1 MTKETQVLKSTTFE
15 QWRVA
20 TNEMS
25 LHLGDNE
32 QLDPLLTDSTFIHTP
47 IPGQVLFT
55 GADNDGKIISFPV
68 SPENYLDQTSGSIIL
83 ISNPSIM
90 GYDAG
95 VTISQGS
102 TWTGVVVSATPD
114 KILVKNTIGDF
125 SSALDIS
132 GGDTQISNVNID
144 SMVIEALPIGIVR
157 VYINNTEIP
166 QDVNSV
172 NGFHVVNHTGNIFH
186 TSIDFSDFTEGT
198 TIYQG
203 SSEITQSDV
212 ERNAVWY
219 GTVLSCDNS
228 VLRIRAHVGTFS
240 SSSPIRVLNKSGTI
254 EDSEHTNLVE
264 VVSGSTLEL
273 NTPPTVLDTIKI
285 FSMNAI
291 QAINELQ
298 VDLGRVQNLTTSSN
312 DIVKAINE
320 HEADLFNVEGGE
332 KRTLA
337 SLGTND
343 KSSILDAINE
353 LETAAR
359 GTNGSLVSSILS
371 TDANDISAAINE
383 HDAELGTITPEAM
396 LTTAST
402 VSTAIAEHDTDIGDM
417 VLSGLSAVDLSDAA
431 RELRTELGD
440 VTTLDN
446 NTGYTSIDASGG
458 IIELQNDIGD
468 VTSGNM
474 ATIASTVVTAIEELH
489 GDIGA
494 IEDVNDYFIND
505 TNLVDAL
512 NELQTEVGDNT
523 YYTSGPADEANST
536 DLSMA
541 IRAIDTEIGNAPLT
555 TSSQTHTE
563 ALNEHDAELG
573 TITSAAMGTTA
584 STVET
589 AIAEHEGDIGSM
601 ALDTSAVDI
610 TAAINEHEGDIGSMV
625 LDTSAVDI
633 TAAINEHEG
642 DIGDMVFTDL
652 SSTNISAALRELEAE
667 KVHLNSVGLQSIT
680 SPLSLKG
687 NITYKENSGNDSFV
701 FEGGT
706 TVDLSALGENA
717 LRLPENSA
725 TDARLDYEFL
735 TLNGDV
741 ETPMGLLIDRSHV
754 SVIPDKSSA
763 SLVWNENHAES
774 NPARGWQTVGLDNS
788 NNSSTADILTFY
800 NANELI
806 ANNTESG
813 INVTWDAVN
822 QNFDFNVDDPTIT
835 LGTGPISGN
844 VTITNLGDATFD
856 TTLDANSVE
865 LTTHTTG
872 NYVAAITGTT
882 GQISLS
888 GMQGEGATLAI
899 GLPDIVAIQRLG
911 ILSDENS
918 TSQATGALIVN
929 GGVGINEDLYV
940 GGNLHVLGDSVELNT
955 ETLTVEDTLI
965 LAGNNLVSEPV
976 AGGFG
981 LEVGPLTSPGGVA
994 SNVTGAHS
1002 IVYNYGLD
1010 RWEADGSLILS
1021 VASLGAP
1028 TVNGIEF
1035 GQDKQL
1041 LFLDGDGTSLTVAES
1056 GTDINVTYNNDD
1068 KGSDQNIFKTI
1079 VVDGQNSIVANNNDD
1094 SLTVVGTNAI
1104 SIRTSS
1110 NNLIVDHDEHWL
1122 GDANH
1127 GTPGTQDGKYIKSI
1141 SVNAQGHITAIT
1153 SDDFDTR
1160 YIPSDL
1166 KAWIKVLDDGVE
1178 VPNTIDSHLVL
1189 GDTLDFVSGTGVDVT
1204 LTYDNPT
1211 SYMTVNIAHA
1221 NTTTQGSVHNTARK
1235 YIQDITLDSMGHITG
1250 IISGEETVVD
1260 TVDMGAGFKVSGD
1273 SGSDQTI
1280 VENNILTI
1288 EGGTAITTT
1297 MSVTDTVTITNDA
1310 PHQSTN
1316 LSWSAGTTGG
1326 PIVNSSTGSNSA
1338 IPSAS
1343 LSASGVV
1350 TTGSQSFAGV
1360 KTFNNKPGL
1369 PADTIDSQ
1377 HYTDGSIDF
1386 VHLAGNMIQLSS
1398 EAFTDNNTSLM
1409 TSAAIDDRINA
1420 SKANTYVS
1428 SASFATN
1435 TGILSLSRS
1444 GDNTSSV
1451 TVDLDGRFALEHT
1464 HPYDNYT
1471 SWTIQGDSNSG
1482 NQAVSSGETIDWA
1495 GGTDLSTSW
1504 SGTTNTMMINH
1515 DDTTTS
1521 SSNSNQA
1528 PSHASTFSVVKSLTY
1543 NSRGHITD
1551 YVTSTVTLPAATV
1564 NTDVDVN
1571 TTNLKTRLGQ
1581 LSSASNNI
1589 GTSNASFTMGK
1600 DLTINGDLTVK
1611 GTTVSMN
1618 TETWIVA
1625 DKNIT
1630 LGNVDS
1636 PSDSTAH
1643 GGGITLLGASNKT
1656 ITWNNNN
1663 DSWEFNQN
1671 ITSTGTVDGRDI
1683 AADGTKL
1690 DTIETSAQ
1698 VNRAI
1703 SNSVNSTSSSQ
1714 SASSAAVKQAYD
1726 RSWPDTVYTHPTS
1739 SGNKHVPSGGS
1750 AGQRLVYESSGVAKW
1765 ENTFEPVVNLGNSS
1779 GSLSCNL
1786 SVNSDPTFLTILTGN
1801 VSVAFTNPP
1810 ANNIPRYY
1818 TLIVKQDASG
1828 GRTLSW
1834 PSSVKFDGGS
1844 PPPETTSA
1852 NAVDIWSIFT
1862 YDGGA
1867 SYHVTLAT
1875 KDSR

>member
-1 MTKETQVLKSTTFE
+1 MAKETQVLKSTTFE

-83 ISNPSIM
+83 IGNPSII
-90 GYDAG
+90 GYDVG
-95 VTISQGS
+95 ITISQGS

-132 GGDTQISNVNID
+132 GGVTQISNVNID

-166 QDVNSV
+166 QDLNSA

-186 TSIDFSDFTEGT
+186 TSLDVSDFTEGT
-198 TIYQG
+198 TVYQG
-203 SSEITQSDV
+203 GSETNQIDV

-219 GTVLSCDNS
+219 GTVLSCDDS
-228 VLRIRAHVGTFS
+228 VLRIRSHVGTFS
-240 SSSPIRVLNKSGTI
+240 SSGPIRVLNKVGTI

-298 VDLGRVQNLTTSSN
+298 VDLGRVQNLTTSS
-312 DIVKAINE
+312 DDVVKAINE

-536 DLSMA
+536 NLSMA

-563 ALNEHDAELG
+563 AINEHEADLFVTNARSLANLG
-573 TITSAAMGTTA
+573 TNDKSSILDAINELETAARGVDGNLVSVILDTTANDLSAA
-584 STVET
+584 
-589 AIAEHEGDIGSM
+589 INEHESDIGTMS
-601 ALDTSAVDI
+601 LDTSATDI
-610 TAAINEHEGDIGSMV
+610 TAAINEHES
-625 LDTSAVDI
+625 
-633 TAAINEHEG
+633 

-706 TVDLSALGENA
+706 SVDLSALGENS

-741 ETPMGLLIDRSHV
+741 ETPMGLSIDRSHV

-1021 VASLGAP
+1021 VAS
-1028 TVNGIEF
+1028 
-1035 GQDKQL
+1035 
-1041 LFLDGDGTSLTVAES
+1041 
-1056 GTDINVTYNNDD
+1056 
-1068 KGSDQNIFKTI
+1068 
-1079 VVDGQNSIVANNNDD
+1079 
-1094 SLTVVGTNAI
+1094 
-1104 SIRTSS
+1104 
-1110 NNLIVDHDEHWL
+1110 
-1122 GDANH
+1122 
-1127 GTPGTQDGKYIKSI
+1127 
-1141 SVNAQGHITAIT
+1141 
-1153 SDDFDTR
+1153 
-1160 YIPSDL
+1160 
-1166 KAWIKVLDDGVE
+1166 
-1178 VPNTIDSHLVL
+1178 
-1189 GDTLDFVSGTGVDVT
+1189 
-1204 LTYDNPT
+1204 
-1211 SYMTVNIAHA
+1211 
-1221 NTTTQGSVHNTARK
+1221 
-1235 YIQDITLDSMGHITG
+1235 
-1250 IISGEETVVD
+1250 
-1260 TVDMGAGFKVSGD
+1260 
-1273 SGSDQTI
+1273 
-1280 VENNILTI
+1280 
-1288 EGGTAITTT
+1288 
-1297 MSVTDTVTITNDA
+1297 
-1310 PHQSTN
+1310 
-1316 LSWSAGTTGG
+1316 
-1326 PIVNSSTGSNSA
+1326 
-1338 IPSAS
+1338 
-1343 LSASGVV
+1343 
-1350 TTGSQSFAGV
+1350 
-1360 KTFNNKPGL
+1360 
-1369 PADTIDSQ
+1369 
-1377 HYTDGSIDF
+1377 
-1386 VHLAGNMIQLSS
+1386 
-1398 EAFTDNNTSLM
+1398 
-1409 TSAAIDDRINA
+1409 
-1420 SKANTYVS
+1420 
-1428 SASFATN
+1428 
-1435 TGILSLSRS
+1435 
-1444 GDNTSSV
+1444 
-1451 TVDLDGRFALEHT
+1451 
-1464 HPYDNYT
+1464 
-1471 SWTIQGDSNSG
+1471 
-1482 NQAVSSGETIDWA
+1482 
-1495 GGTDLSTSW
+1495 
-1504 SGTTNTMMINH
+1504 
-1515 DDTTTS
+1515 
-1521 SSNSNQA
+1521 
-1528 PSHASTFSVVKSLTY
+1528 
-1543 NSRGHITD
+1543 
-1551 YVTSTVTLPAATV
+1551 
-1564 NTDVDVN
+1564 
-1571 TTNLKTRLGQ
+1571 
-1581 LSSASNNI
+1581 
-1589 GTSNASFTMGK
+1589 
-1600 DLTINGDLTVK
+1600 
-1611 GTTVSMN
+1611 
-1618 TETWIVA
+1618 
-1625 DKNIT
+1625 
-1630 LGNVDS
+1630 
-1636 PSDSTAH
+1636 
-1643 GGGITLLGASNKT
+1643 
-1656 ITWNNNN
+1656 
-1663 DSWEFNQN
+1663 
-1671 ITSTGTVDGRDI
+1671 
-1683 AADGTKL
+1683 
-1690 DTIETSAQ
+1690 
-1698 VNRAI
+1698 
-1703 SNSVNSTSSSQ
+1703 
-1714 SASSAAVKQAYD
+1714 
-1726 RSWPDTVYTHPTS
+1726 
-1739 SGNKHVPSGGS
+1739 
-1750 AGQRLVYESSGVAKW
+1750 
-1765 ENTFEPVVNLGNSS
+1765 
-1779 GSLSCNL
+1779 
-1786 SVNSDPTFLTILTGN
+1786 
-1801 VSVAFTNPP
+1801 
-1810 ANNIPRYY
+1810 
-1818 TLIVKQDASG
+1818 
-1828 GRTLSW
+1828 
-1834 PSSVKFDGGS
+1834 
-1844 PPPETTSA
+1844 
-1852 NAVDIWSIFT
+1852 
-1862 YDGGA
+1862 
-1867 SYHVTLAT
+1867 
-1875 KDSR
+1875 